1 MKFVKLFSSFIF
13 VENKAKKLS
22 IAVAIVHFFNAVIRE
37 KKDSKNLIETLFTV
51 YWERDRNRFTFL
63 RKNLSRM

>member
-37 KKDSKNLIETLFTV
+37 KKDSKNLTKLCLQCTM
-51 YWERDRNRFTFL
+51 YLRF
-63 RKNLSRM
+63 NLV